1 MKRLNW
7 LFIFVIVILM
17 TTGVNVFADSIKI
30 NSSNAVLYNVNDDIM
45 LYQKNKDEK
54 VSVASLTKM
63 MTAIVAIE
71 NIDDLSKKISFE
83 KSDYDKLISMNA
95 SGSSL
100 DVKKKYTYED
110 LLYGLLLES
119 GADCANALARLISG
133 NEKAFVKLMNE
144 KAKELGMNST
154 SFANPIGMDDKNN
167 YSTMEDLA
175 ILFKSGLKNP
185 TFKKII
191 TSKEYKASDGTK
203 LKHTIIYYEKLNKM
217 NDITYIL
224 GGKTGYETDAGY
236 ALATIAYKNDAL
248 LMFITSGASNKG
260 DHLKDAKKVY
270 DYYFNN
276 YSYQNVVNKGD
287 LITTLNG
294 EYLSKSS
301 IEITA
306 DSDIKYYLKNNYNV
320 EDIKLVYR
328 GIDSVS
334 LKNKYKDKIGT
345 LNIYYKDKVIKTM
358 PVYLNQKIYP
368 DFKLI
373 ILAVIVYIFIIGC
386 GIIIA
391 DRLRHK
397 RLIDQL

>member
-1 MKRLNW
+1 
-7 LFIFVIVILM
+7 
-17 TTGVNVFADSIKI
+17 
-30 NSSNAVLYNVNDDIM
+30 
-45 LYQKNKDEK
+45 
-54 VSVASLTKM
+54 
-63 MTAIVAIE
+63 
-71 NIDDLSKKISFE
+71 
-83 KSDYDKLISMNA
+83 
-95 SGSSL
+95 
-100 DVKKKYTYED
+100 
-110 LLYGLLLES
+110 
-119 GADCANALARLISG
+119 
-133 NEKAFVKLMNE
+133 
-144 KAKELGMNST
+144 
-154 SFANPIGMDDKNN
+154 
-167 YSTMEDLA
+167 
-175 ILFKSGLKNP
+175 
-185 TFKKII
+185 
-191 TSKEYKASDGTK
+191 
-203 LKHTIIYYEKLNKM
+203 
-217 NDITYIL
+217 
-224 GGKTGYETDAGY
+224 
-236 ALATIAYKNDAL
+236 
-248 LMFITSGASNKG
+248 
-260 DHLKDAKKVY
+260 
-270 DYYFNN
+270 
-276 YSYQNVVNKGD
+276 